1 MALNECRGEG
11 ASLKYVINRYVTDPQ
26 PCFCQYTMLKRQRP
40 SSPPPSIS
48 NIPLVDDSSHD
59 FKRRRIL
66 PPILDGPSRGWG
78 TSQEED
84 IYEEDAGTSDEERE
98 NTSSSSSNPDV
109 VEYSSANTV
118 LRALHTL
125 NQHRLTQAFASPPRN
140 AARSSAHFI
149 DPYSYSHLSKSH
161 LPPISD
167 RLRAQAETRISLPH
181 EPLSSNSDESR
192 IVMQRYEDTNRYPD
206 YLYNNENSSLNSR
219 QVIGIVVSVTKAP
232 A

>member
-1 MALNECRGEG
+1 
-11 ASLKYVINRYVTDPQ
+11 
-26 PCFCQYTMLKRQRP
+26 MLKRQRP

-48 NIPLVDDSSHD
+48 NIPLVDDSSHN

-84 IYEEDAGTSDEERE
+84 IYEEDASTSDEEGE
-98 NTSSSSSNPDV
+98 NTTASSSNRDV

-118 LRALHTL
+118 LRELHTL
-125 NQHRLTQAFASPPRN
+125 NQHRLTRAFASPSGN
-140 AARSSAHFI
+140 AAHSSAHFI
-149 DPYSYSHLSKSH
+149 DPCSYSHSICLSKSH

-167 RLRAQAETRISLPH
+167 RLRVQAETKISLPH

-192 IVMQRYEDTNRYPD
+192 IVMQRYEDTNR
-206 YLYNNENSSLNSR
+206 LLGSLFLSR
-219 QVIGIVVSVTKAP
+219 RRQLNDEYSLHSP
-232 A
+232 AGPSFQ